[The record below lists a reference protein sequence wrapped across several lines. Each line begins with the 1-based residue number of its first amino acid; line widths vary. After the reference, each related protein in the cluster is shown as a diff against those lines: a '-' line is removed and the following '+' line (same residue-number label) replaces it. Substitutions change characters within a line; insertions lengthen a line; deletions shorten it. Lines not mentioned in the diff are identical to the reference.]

1 MSVRERMEI
10 FLDYYGNTLL
20 RDRSAQYLDE
30 IVPELIQLVT
40 DDDKCTSA
48 IKDII
53 NFETIKFKDRDEI
66 EDIISSW
73 LTCHPFDIEQLRDTR
88 LRAHFG
94 KRYDWRRNL
103 TDWDYNFG
111 MKDFAKHVNQN
122 EYRQFRLTGV
132 AFETRLA
139 TGTIPNRTLGSFVEG
154 RKKRGTRD
162 SIMVRGFWGDII
174 NSPYLSFGNEV
185 EDPDDCKR
193 FFKEVNFQSI
203 YSNSDISEYN
213 VQKFLF

>member
-1 MSVRERMEI
+1 V
-10 FLDYYGNTLL
+10 
-20 RDRSAQYLDE
+20 
-30 IVPELIQLVT
+30 
-40 DDDKCTSA
+40 
-48 IKDII
+48 IKDVI
-53 NFETIKFKDRDEI
+53 NFETIKFKDRDDI
-66 EDIISSW
+66 EDCISSW

-94 KRYDWRRNL
+94 KRYDHRRNL

-111 MKDFAKHVNQN
+111 IKDFAKMVNQL

-139 TGTIPNRTLGSFVEG
+139 NGAIPNRTLGSFVEG

-174 NSPYLSFGNEV
+174 NSPYMSFGNEV
-185 EDPDDCKR
+185 DDADDAMR
-193 FFKEVNFQSI
+193 FFKQVNFQSI

-213 VQKFLF
+213 IQKFIYQMEELNEFEYGFERLRHIL